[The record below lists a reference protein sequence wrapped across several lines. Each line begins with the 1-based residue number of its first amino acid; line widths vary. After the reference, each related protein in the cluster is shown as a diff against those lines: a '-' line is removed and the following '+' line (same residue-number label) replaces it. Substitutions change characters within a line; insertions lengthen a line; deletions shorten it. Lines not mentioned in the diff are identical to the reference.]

1 MRLPAPPLPTRP
13 GFLNDAAMVFLRVSG
28 LAAVLCVLYV
38 IFGNERAGFILL
50 GALSL
55 ASLAAAIT
63 VVLAYQDEAVLIEAA
78 PEGPPVTKPV
88 RYSALPA
95 PTGTPLGAAAAV
107 GLLAA
112 GTVYGTSLM
121 VAGAVVGLITV
132 FAAAA
137 VVAGEHRG
145 QTVNLLPLAIPIVA
159 FAAIGSFMFLMSR
172 ILLAMNAHAS
182 TVVAIV
188 VAIAILMGGFLVA
201 NKPSVPT
208 RTLVRAAAGLA
219 VLFAAGGLAA
229 YGIGQRPEERK
240 AGPPP
245 VTVVAKNI
253 AYEQKHLHLEAG
265 SDVTVDFKNED
276 KVPHNMDFTVDK
288 DGTQTFYKQ
297 DPLPGPISAQYKF
310 KAPQAGEYFYHCD
323 VHPNM
328 TGTVSVTGTGG
339 GAPGQETSTTA
350 APAQGGATATT
361 TKAPASTSTTKA
373 APGGGGAAGATSVD
387 LAAKSVEFDKS
398 KLTVKANGPVVIHFD
413 NMDPLPHN
421 VDVTSDEGGNNSI
434 FKEDPFTGPKKV
446 DYTFTAPGPG
456 TLYFHCDVHPN
467 MKGTINVQ

>member
-1 MRLPAPPLPTRP
+1 MPPRPT
-13 GFLNDAAMVFLRVSG
+13 FLNDAAMVFLRMSG
-28 LAAVLCVLYV
+28 LAALLCVLYI

-50 GALSL
+50 GALSI
-55 ASLAAAIT
+55 ASLAAGVT
-63 VVLAYQDEAVLIEAA
+63 VVLAYQDVAVVLEAA

-88 RYSALPA
+88 RFSALPA

-107 GLLAA
+107 GLMAA

-121 VAGAVVGLITV
+121 VAGAIVGLITAIV
-132 FAAAA
+132 AAA

-172 ILLAMNAHAS
+172 ILLALNANLA
-182 TVVAIV
+182 TGIAIV
-188 VAIAILMGGFLVA
+188 IAICILMGGFLVA
-201 NKPSVPT
+201 NTPSVPT

-219 VLFAAGGLAA
+219 VLFAAGGMAA
-229 YGIGQRPEERK
+229 YAIGQRPEERK

-253 AYEQKHLHLEAG
+253 AFEQKHLHFEAG
-265 SDVTVDFKNED
+265 TDVTVDFKNDD

-288 DGTQTFYKQ
+288 DGTQTFYKK
-297 DPLPGPISAQYKF
+297 DPLPGPISDQYKF

-339 GAPGQETSTTA
+339 APPGQETSTTVA
-350 APAQGGATATT
+350 AKTGGATATT
-361 TKAPASTSTTKA
+361 TKARAPSTTKGTTA
-373 APGGGGAAGATSVD
+373 AAATPGTSVD
-387 LAAKSVEFDKS
+387 LVAKGVEFDK
-398 KLTVKANGPVVIHFD
+398 KTLTLKSDSPVVIHFN

-421 VDVTSDEGGNNSI
+421 VDVSTEPGGQGKTI
-434 FKEDPFTGPKKV
+434 FRDDPFTGPKKV
-446 DYTFTAPGPG
+446 DYKFTTPGPG
-456 TLYFHCDVHPN
+456 TIYFVCDVHPT